1 MVDLAIH
8 RPVLFEAVLDA
19 LQPRPGGR
27 YLDGTLGGGGHAMAV
42 LTRTEPDGRLLGLDR
57 DPAALA
63 RAWTVLAP
71 FGPRAILAHGSFA
84 DLAALADAAGFGH
97 FDGILLDLGVSS
109 DQLED
114 PARGFAIRA
123 EGPLDMRL
131 DPGAPLTAAELV
143 NNLAAADLSEIL
155 YRFGEER
162 QSRRIARAIVAARPI
177 HTTSQLAEAVTR
189 VTGAPRGGIHPATR
203 TFQALRI
210 AVNDELGALAA
221 ALPQAIDRLAP
232 GGRLA
237 VLSFHSL
244 EDRIVKHVFR
254 DAAAACVCPP
264 GLPECRCDHE
274 ALVRLITRRPVMA
287 DADELAAN
295 PRARSAKL
303 RVAERLTTTNHRG
316 QGEHP

>member
-1 MVDLAIH
+1 MVDLVIH

-27 YLDGTLGGGGHAMAV
+27 YLDGTLGGGGHAAAV
-42 LTRTEPDGRLLGLDR
+42 LTRSEPDGRLLGLDR

-63 RAWTVLAP
+63 RARAVLAA
-71 FGPRAILAHGSFA
+71 FGPRAVLAHGSFA
-84 DLAALADAAGFGH
+84 DLAALADAAGFGP

-143 NNLAAADLSEIL
+143 NSLDSADLSDIL

-177 HTTSQLAEAVTR
+177 HTTSQLAEVVTR
-189 VTGAPRGGIHPATR
+189 VTGGPRGGIHPATR

-210 AVNDELGALAA
+210 AVNDELGALVA

-244 EDRIVKHVFR
+244 EDRIVKHAFR
-254 DAAAACVCPP
+254 AAAATCVCPP

-316 QGEHP
+316 QGEQP